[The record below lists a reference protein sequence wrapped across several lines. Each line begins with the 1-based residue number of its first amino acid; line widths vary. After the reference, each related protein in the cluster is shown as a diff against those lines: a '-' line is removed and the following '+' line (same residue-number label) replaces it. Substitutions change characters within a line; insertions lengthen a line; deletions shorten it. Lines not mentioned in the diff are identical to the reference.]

1 MRRFVSLLLCL
12 MLLCSMTVQAE
23 GTDAPEGFLR
33 MAEKGGNTLYISDTT
48 GEIAV
53 QDAGGFLWRSAVT
66 DQCSLDGLTASQRAL
81 SQTPL
86 IVEYTLLNNRSNQSN
101 RRSMSELGLS
111 VTIEPMT
118 DGARVVYFAQEIALR
133 VTVEYTLTDD
143 GLRVRIP
150 ADGIEEGV
158 GLGEKLDD
166 SMKNIRENIDW
177 MRNVISVMKA
187 DAQLSRHQRNI
198 GRFEKAFETFA
209 AELEG
214 ITTAIDIKNTVE
226 KATALM
232 TTCQSIYKGGVG
244 EEGVFNAIVADE
256 SIPVENRQYY
266 KQVYNQLDKTFT
278 QTRLFS
284 QQLTSIKYC
293 AVTAVSV
300 LPNFGALGD
309 FEDGYV
315 FYPDGS
321 GALAYA
327 TPEHPSY
334 QHYFQESV
342 YGADTPA
349 LDDLL
354 HRGESGRQPV
364 LMPVFGAKHAN
375 AAYVA
380 IVEEGTEY
388 AAMEYYPSGLS
399 LNVHR
404 VDAYF
409 RCRRTAAVYD
419 NGSSRGS
426 IYELNRFDTPY
437 TVLYCF
443 LPPENADYSGMACRY
458 RQYLL
463 DNGLLRQSEWVQQS
477 DRIALELIMGVTKS
491 GLISRQLEAVTT
503 FEQAAQMVA
512 ELQDAGVEN
521 LLIDVRGYTKYGYA
535 QVSAL
540 RTDAASQIG
549 GLNGMEQLCASLDGT
564 GALLLLENDH
574 TAQVA
579 TDASFRNNDY
589 AYDNTGTL
597 MTDSQRRIY
606 LLKPSKALEYLLQ
619 AQMPEMLKRGVDGMV
634 FTRIG
639 SYLYYDQQTGHQ
651 TTRGETMAYWQ
662 QMMHEARTQLGV
674 SAARS
679 AGAYALSEID
689 WALDTPDSDTG
700 YVFTDESVPFYQ
712 MVLHGYIAYS
722 QKPFNKF
729 YDAEYETLKMLE
741 YGATPVFDL
750 TWAETARLKDSS
762 CYDQFSTCFADWKDT
777 IAQTADLMRQMQPIA
792 NQPMLRHERN
802 ADGTVRVTYANGA
815 YLVLNYGDV
824 PVETDG
830 VTIGAMDWHL
840 FTEGGE
846 QE

>member
-1 MRRFVSLLLCL
+1 MKRLGLLLLCL
-12 MLLCSMTVQAE
+12 MLLCGMTVRAE
-23 GTDAPEGFLR
+23 EAPDGFLR
-33 MAEKGGNTLYISDTT
+33 MAEKDGNTLYLNGAT

-53 QDAGGFLWRSAVT
+53 RDAGGFLWRSAVT

-86 IVEYTLLNNRSNQSN
+86 IVEYTLLNNRSNQSI
-101 RRSMSELGLS
+101 RRSLSELGLS
-111 VTIEPMT
+111 VTYEPRT
-118 DGARVVYFAQEIALR
+118 DGVRVVYFAQEIALR
-133 VTVEYTLTDD
+133 VTVDYTLTAD

-158 GLGEKLDD
+158 GLTEKLDV
-166 SMKNIRENIDW
+166 SMKNIRENIEW
-177 MRNVISVMKA
+177 MRNVITVMQA
-187 DAQLSRHQRNI
+187 DTQLSNHQRNI
-198 GRFEKAFETFA
+198 GRFEKAFEKFA
-209 AELEG
+209 EELEE

-256 SIPVENRQYY
+256 SIAVETRQYY

-293 AVTAVSV
+293 AVTAISV

-342 YGADTPA
+342 YSDDTPA

-364 LMPVFGAKHAN
+364 LMPVFGAKHDS

-380 IVEEGTEY
+380 FVEEGAEY
-388 AAMEYYPSGLS
+388 AAMEYYPSGLN

-426 IYELNRFDTPY
+426 IYELTRFDTPY

-443 LPPENADYSGMACRY
+443 LPPESADYSGMACRY
-458 RQYLL
+458 RQYLVE
-463 DNGLLRQSEWVQQS
+463 NGLLRQSKLTQRSGTV
-477 DRIALELIMGVTKS
+477 ALELIMGVTKS
-491 GLISRQLEAVTT
+491 GLITRQLEAVTT
-503 FEQAAQMVA
+503 FEQAEKIVS
-512 ELQDAGVEN
+512 ELRGAGVDN

-535 QVSAL
+535 QVNAL
-540 RTDAASQIG
+540 RTDAASQLG
-549 GLNGMEQLCASLDGT
+549 GMSGLEKLCTSLDGT

-579 TDASFRNNDY
+579 ANASFRNNDY

-597 MTDSQRRIY
+597 MTDSQRHIY
-606 LLKPSKALEYLLQ
+606 LLKPTKALEYLMQLQ
-619 AQMPEMLKRGVDGMV
+619 LPELTKRGVDGMV

-651 TTRGETMAYWQ
+651 TARGETMTYWQ

-674 SAARS
+674 SAVRS
-679 AGAYALSEID
+679 AGVYALAEID

-741 YGATPVFDL
+741 YGAMPVFDL

-777 IAQTADLMRQMQPIA
+777 IAQTADLMRQMQPIV
-792 NQPMLRHERN
+792 NQPMMRHERN
-802 ADGTVRVTYANGA
+802 ADDTVRVTYANGA
-815 YLVLNYGDV
+815 YLMLNYGDA

-830 VTIGAMDWHL
+830 VTIDAMDWHL
-840 FTEGGE
+840 FTEGGG